1 VNSTLL
7 ADNSEASLKKFL
19 NTLSAVD
26 EVGAKARVEMLSTR
40 SIKTA
45 SKNWAID
52 LAIRMVD
59 LTTLEGADTPGKVK
73 ALCAKGIYPD
83 PTDLT
88 VPSVGAICVYN
99 DMVKIARQALDAGGG
114 KNIPVAAV
122 STAFPS
128 GRASMEVKIQDTRDA
143 IANGA
148 TEIDM
153 VIDRGAFLAGKLGF
167 VFDQIKTITYL
178 AMLAGADFIKTS
190 TGKVAPA
197 ATAPVVYVMLEAVRD
212 YYKMTGTRI
221 GVKPAG
227 GIRNTKDAIK
237 QLVLVNEIAGPEWLD
252 PSLFRIGASALLN
265 DLLMQRMKM
274 RDGYYASPNYVTLD

>member
-122 STAFPS
+122 STAF
-128 GRASMEVKIQDTRDA
+128 
-143 IANGA
+143 
-148 TEIDM
+148 
-153 VIDRGAFLAGKLGF
+153 
-167 VFDQIKTITYL
+167 
-178 AMLAGADFIKTS
+178 
-190 TGKVAPA
+190 
-197 ATAPVVYVMLEAVRD
+197 
-212 YYKMTGTRI
+212 
-221 GVKPAG
+221 
-227 GIRNTKDAIK
+227 K
-237 QLVLVNEIAGPEWLD
+237 QLKKSVAVK
-252 PSLFRIGASALLN
+252 S
-265 DLLMQRMKM
+265 
-274 RDGYYASPNYVTLD
+274 T